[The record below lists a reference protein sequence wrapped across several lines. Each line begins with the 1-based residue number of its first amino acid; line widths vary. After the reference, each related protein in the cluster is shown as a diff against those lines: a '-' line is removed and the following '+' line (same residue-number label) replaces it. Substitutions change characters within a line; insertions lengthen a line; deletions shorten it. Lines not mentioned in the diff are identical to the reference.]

1 MFYRVG
7 GASSSEGSYPPNS
20 GFIIQGFLPNTHLP
34 IAKLNLR
41 FLKMKFST
49 ALLPLLTVTAK
60 ENKIKS
66 DERWYEP
73 HEFRKQC
80 SEFIPSFSGKK
91 GTFEVTGS
99 GTHSGQIKLEN
110 YGNTIRCKQVI
121 TADDSCEAI
130 EIRYTSIALEE
141 AIDFAQFSY
150 NGPNGMKLSPQIEE
164 CQGAGCQHE
173 DFGGEPGGR
182 NVFFVNSN
190 SFTFYFHADSSIR
203 GGDLIFDW
211 NCIDDYATTTT
222 TTTTRGSTTTGTTTT
237 TTTTIPPWHP
247 GLMDYGTTTTT

>member
-1 MFYRVG
+1 M
-7 GASSSEGSYPPNS
+7 
-20 GFIIQGFLPNTHLP
+20 
-34 IAKLNLR
+34 KL
-41 FLKMKFST
+41 ST
-49 ALLPLLTVTAK
+49 ALLPLLSVNAK
-60 ENKIKS
+60 EKSIK
-66 DERWYEP
+66 DAERWLEP
-73 HEFRKQC
+73 SDFRKEC
-80 SEFIPSFSGKK
+80 SEFISSFAGKR
-91 GTFEVTGS
+91 GTFEVTG
-99 GTHSGQIKLEN
+99 GFTQSGQIKLEN
-110 YGNTIRCKQVI
+110 YGNTIKCKQVI
-121 TADDSCEAI
+121 TANPNCDAV
-130 EIRYTSIALEE
+130 EINYRSVAVEGPWDY
-141 AIDFAQFSY
+141 AQFSF
-150 NGPNGMKLSPQIEE
+150 NGPSGMKLSPKIEN